1 MDNTLWKRFLCP
13 SIDAVAQRIRSLSS
27 LEQSYFYTLY
37 NFITK
42 ELYTSKSGDVD
53 YEGRTGAAA
62 LWLSTLAEKCE
73 AGEILYDLAIC
84 ENHAADAHK
93 PYLSLRTKQMVASRQ
108 ERVLPNFRQGDAVV
122 LYERNTDTDNVTNKM
137 VFKGNI
143 ERISDNEVCIRLRA
157 TQQNA
162 GVLPAASLYA
172 IEHDYMD
179 TSFRSMYLGLSAFLS
194 ATLKTA

>member
-1 MDNTLWKRFLCP
+1 METFPYP

-73 AGEILYDLAIC
+73 AGEILYDLAI
-84 ENHAADAHK
+84 A
-93 PYLSLRTKQMVASRQ
+93 RIMRQM
-108 ERVLPNFRQGDAVV
+108 
-122 LYERNTDTDNVTNKM
+122 
-137 VFKGNI
+137 
-143 ERISDNEVCIRLRA
+143 RINRI
-157 TQQNA
+157 
-162 GVLPAASLYA
+162 
-172 IEHDYMD
+172 
-179 TSFRSMYLGLSAFLS
+179 
-194 ATLKTA
+194 